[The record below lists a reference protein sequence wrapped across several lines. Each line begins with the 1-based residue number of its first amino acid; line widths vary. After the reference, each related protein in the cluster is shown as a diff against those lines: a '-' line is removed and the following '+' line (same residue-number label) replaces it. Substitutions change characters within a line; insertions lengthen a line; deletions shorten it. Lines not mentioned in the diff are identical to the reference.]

1 MFINLIFLLVSLFLL
16 GFTEILVIN
25 EEVLLCLCFITFVF
39 VGFASANIDVFN
51 SLNQKPKD
59 IKTTFLDSINNKLN
73 FFSETNRWFFSNN
86 WSSKSNYVSVIY
98 GLWGYYEL
106 SLNLR
111 DAKTTMNISNL
122 IYLEDL
128 WSDYS
133 SRLNKSA
140 NSFILSSLYGHVN
153 LSKIKITQ
161 ENSKNKKQKKDES
174 SISTIKKK
182 TR

>member
-1 MFINLIFLLVSLFLL
+1 MFINLIFLLISLFLL

-39 VGFASANIDVFN
+39 VGYASANVDVFN

-59 IKTTFLDSINNKLN
+59 IKTTFLDSISNKLN

-86 WSSKSNYVSVIY
+86 WSSKPSYVSALY
-98 GLWGYYEL
+98 SLWGHYEL
-106 SLNLR
+106 TFNLT
-111 DAKTTMNISNL
+111 DAKATINISNL

-133 SRLNKSA
+133 ARLNKSA
-140 NSFILSSLYGHVN
+140 NSFILSSLYSHVN
-153 LSKIKITQ
+153 ISKIKTIQ
-161 ENSKNKKQKKDES
+161 ENSKNKKQKKDEP
-174 SISTIKKK
+174 STSVVKKK

>member
-39 VGFASANIDVFN
+39 VGFSSANIDVFN

-59 IKTTFLDSINNKLN
+59 IKITFLDSINNKLN

-86 WSSKSNYVSVIY
+86 WSSKPNYVSVIY

-106 SLNLR
+106 SLNLLE
-111 DAKTTMNISNL
+111 AKTIMSISNL
-122 IYLEDL
+122 IYLENL
-128 WSDYS
+128 WADYS

-153 LSKIKITQ
+153 LSKIKIIR
-161 ENSKNKKQKKDES
+161 ENSKKQKKDES
-174 SISTIKKK
+174 STSIIKKK

>member
-1 MFINLIFLLVSLFLL
+1 MVPAMFQNLWKTGLDTKAFYLKLCGSGGGGFLL

-86 WSSKSNYVSVIY
+86 
-98 GLWGYYEL
+98 
-106 SLNLR
+106 
-111 DAKTTMNISNL
+111 
-122 IYLEDL
+122 
-128 WSDYS
+128 
-133 SRLNKSA
+133 
-140 NSFILSSLYGHVN
+140 
-153 LSKIKITQ
+153 
-161 ENSKNKKQKKDES
+161 
-174 SISTIKKK
+174 
-182 TR
+182 

>member
-1 MFINLIFLLVSLFLL
+1 MFINLIFLSISLFLL

-39 VGFASANIDVFN
+39 VGFASANTDVFN

-59 IKTTFLDSINNKLN
+59 IKTTFLDSIRNRLN
-73 FFSETNRWFFSNN
+73 FFTEKNRWFFSNN
-86 WSSKSNYVSVIY
+86 WLSKSSYVSVIY
-98 GLWGYYEL
+98 GLWGHYEL
-106 SLNLR
+106 SLNLM
-111 DAKTTMNISNL
+111 DAKTTMNASNL

-153 LSKIKITQ
+153 LDKIKIIQ
-161 ENSKNKKQKKDES
+161 ENSKK
-174 SISTIKKK
+174 
-182 TR
+182 